1 MVTQGA
7 NVRRG
12 VVVFSSLFVTVQFFA
27 IAGTVAFYF
36 VASSPNKYR
45 DPVTKGVLRSLYFDP
60 EYSVRS
66 NAILKHLRRS
76 HGLEVKPR
84 FKKQTAFLSPRD
96 VFSVD
101 TSLTLQTTG
110 Q

>member
-1 MVTQGA
+1 MKAFLTS
-7 NVRRG
+7 
-12 VVVFSSLFVTVQFFA
+12 VVFSSLFVTVQFFA

-60 EYSVRS
+60 EYPVRS

-84 FKKQTAFLSPRD
+84 FKKLSRPQKM
-96 VFSVD
+96 FSL
-101 TSLTLQTTG
+101 LTPL
-110 Q
+110 